1 MSELT
6 DKITALERENAEL
19 KKKVAMYEGQRYDQ
33 HGNLME
39 SSDVEKSILAWQVKE
54 LNRQNAIWQ
63 ETATRLTRERDESM
77 ELDHPYHEAC
87 PKCYAKYQSV
97 CKRLAAAEKKLARDE
112 KIMGELY
119 RSSFDEWV
127 NKREIYVKVLGD
139 ILASLP
145 KSPEQSEKD
154 RVEICDRSGECRN
167 SKIIGGCCAACGLTI
182 EKDADREKVRFDIP
196 GPMGNDG
203 KRFPF
208 TFDAMAWAKAFCAR
222 FPQMKE
228 DVMVGWFANAIMRG
242 WDDAH
247 WKIEKNEGYRRV
259 AGGGK

>member
-6 DKITALERENAEL
+6 DKIAALERENAEL
-19 KKKVAMYEGQRYDQ
+19 KNDSLQFSRNIELQKTVDLRVQELAHQDSQIFHLER
-33 HGNLME
+33 NL
-39 SSDVEKSILAWQVKE
+39 S
-54 LNRQNAIWQ
+54 
-63 ETATRLTRERDESM
+63 
-77 ELDHPYHEAC
+77 
-87 PKCYAKYQSV
+87 
-97 CKRLAAAEKKLARDE
+97 AAEKKLAAST
-112 KIMGELY
+112 ELY
-119 RSSFDEWV
+119 QRQVEHNHELEKRLEEAKWLLDDLSERSKNQESYEWM
-127 NKREIYVKVLGD
+127 RRYTTLKV
-139 ILASLP
+139 SLP
-145 KSPEQSEKD
+145 KSTEQSEKD

-167 SKIIGGCCAACGLTI
+167 SKIIGCCAVCGLTT

-259 AGGGK
+259 AGKEQK